1 MTAKING
8 SEVGRRREKDGTV
21 RQAEQPSF
29 EL

>member
-8 SEVGRRREKDGTV
+8 SEVGRREKDGTV
-21 RQAEQPSF
+21 RQAEQPSA